1 VTEVSD
7 NVDLTWIARNL
18 VAARRDIQSLRDD
31 VNVIA
36 AILRRVDN
44 DQAAFRE
51 ELRAPFDLH
60 RDLRGRLESIESE
73 R

>member
-1 VTEVSD
+1 MTEVPD

-31 VNVIA
+31 VNVLA
-36 AILRRVDN
+36 AIPRRVDN
-44 DQAAFRE
+44 NQAAFRE
-51 ELRAPFDLH
+51 ELRALFDLH